1 MAASQYKMA
10 EEEGFEPSR
19 QDLAHQH
26 AFQACALNRSATPPQ
41 RTPQH
46 GGEGGIRT
54 HETGLNRLPDF
65 ESGSFDQL
73 RHLSV
78 SFYDIR
84 DAFEKTASIALGL
97 HQPIPQIRSQS
108 GD

>member
-1 MAASQYKMA
+1 MQLHGSIKEKMA

-26 AFQACALNRSATPPQ
+26 AFQACALNRSATPPSISN
-41 RTPQH
+41 

-54 HETGLNRLPDF
+54 HETGLSRLPDF

-73 RHLSV
+73 RHLSMLKPIQLINV
-78 SFYDIR
+78 DP
-84 DAFEKTASIALGL
+84 EKTASIAPMLCR
-97 HQPIPQIRSQS
+97 P
-108 GD
+108 